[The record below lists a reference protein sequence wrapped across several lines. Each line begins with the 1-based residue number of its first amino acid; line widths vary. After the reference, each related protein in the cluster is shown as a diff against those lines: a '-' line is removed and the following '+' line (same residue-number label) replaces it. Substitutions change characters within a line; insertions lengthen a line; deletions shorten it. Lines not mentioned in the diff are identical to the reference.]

1 MDVAHDD
8 QYSDNDGEG
17 LDHPAASQPPVIV
30 VQEPESDVGT
40 PAVAQ
45 RGRDHGPQSRS
56 TDPEKDEGMEEGEQG
71 NTATKETKA
80 TKRNRRRVSAVL
92 KNDMELYL
100 EGYGEDY
107 IWCPVF

>member
-1 MDVAHDD
+1 M
-8 QYSDNDGEG
+8 GI
-17 LDHPAASQPPVIV
+17 L
-30 VQEPESDVGT
+30 
-40 PAVAQ
+40 AVAQ
-45 RGRDHGPQSRS
+45 RSRDHGPQPRN
-56 TDPEKDEGMEEGEQG
+56 TDLEKDEGMEEGEQG
-71 NTATKETKA
+71 NTATKKIKA